1 MVDVGI
7 LGTMKESVMFLPT
20 VTGIERLALFSFSGA
35 VTSIMIPFPAQ
46 AKGTPFHLF
55 NKGSSFFYTSV
66 FECFAGGQSCRPHT
80 RPVLV
85 DLASSQLFAEG
96 TIFFRLYRD
105 LLAGMRLM

>member
-20 VTGIERLALFSFSGA
+20 DTGIERLALFSFSGA

-55 NKGSSFFYTSV
+55 DIGSSLFNTDVLERFT
-66 FECFAGGQSCRPHT
+66 GQSGRPHT
-80 RPVLV
+80 GPVLV
-85 DLASSQLFAEG
+85 NLALSLLFAEG
-96 TIFFRLYRD
+96 TVLFRL
-105 LLAGMRLM
+105 

>member
-55 NKGSSFFYTSV
+55 DIGSSLFNTDVLERFT
-66 FECFAGGQSCRPHT
+66 GGQSGRPHT
-80 RPVLV
+80 GPVLV
-85 DLASSQLFAEG
+85 NLASSLFFAEG
-96 TIFFRLYRD
+96 TDFLG
-105 LLAGMRLM
+105 L